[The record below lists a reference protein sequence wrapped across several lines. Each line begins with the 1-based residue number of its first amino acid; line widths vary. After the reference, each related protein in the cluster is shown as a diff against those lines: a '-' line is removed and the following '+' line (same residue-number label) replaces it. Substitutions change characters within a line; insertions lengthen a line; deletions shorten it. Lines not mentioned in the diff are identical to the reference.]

1 MIDNAKSKNYDI
13 IGAGLRKGPTA
24 SVLTDADSFQAFLD
38 IGVIDLRIEHL
49 WYMLHTP
56 KKKR

>member
-38 IGVIDLRIEHL
+38 IH
-49 WYMLHTP
+49 MMNSAM
-56 KKKR
+56 